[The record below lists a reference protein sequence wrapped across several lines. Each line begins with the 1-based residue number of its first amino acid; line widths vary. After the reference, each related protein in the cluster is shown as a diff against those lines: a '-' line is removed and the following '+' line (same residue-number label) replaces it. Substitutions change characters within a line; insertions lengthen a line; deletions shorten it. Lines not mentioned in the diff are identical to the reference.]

1 MQHKSVRWLLKTKV
15 LLQYIIIWTF
25 VIEQVFIISFK
36 EGGSPDL
43 SFRFFRSTSI
53 TGALYSLH
61 FDQ

>member
-1 MQHKSVRWLLKTKV
+1 MALENQGIVTVYHYLDICHGT
-15 LLQYIIIWTF
+15 
-25 VIEQVFIISFK
+25 VFIISFK